1 MAKPKVFVSYD
12 HGEDWRYKR
21 MLEAWDAN
29 PIFDFE
35 FDSRGPGEP
44 IDSVKAYVIS
54 SECAEDWI
62 LTSL

>member
-1 MAKPKVFVSYD
+1 
-12 HGEDWRYKR
+12 